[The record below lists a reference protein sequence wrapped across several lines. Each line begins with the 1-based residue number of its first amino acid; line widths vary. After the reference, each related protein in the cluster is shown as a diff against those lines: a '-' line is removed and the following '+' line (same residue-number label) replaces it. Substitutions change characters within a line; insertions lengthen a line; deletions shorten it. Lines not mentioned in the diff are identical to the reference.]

1 MTENLER
8 PAGRDGLRAT
18 FKTAVCAAVASWA
31 CATPTAAAAASLFNQ
46 PGNILITDQFN
57 NRTIEVTRGGKIVWS
72 FGSGGP
78 DQCTAGPG
86 TMIAPNDAERL
97 AGGLTLLTGTG
108 TGSCPDNRVI
118 VVNEAGTI
126 VYQYGQAGVA
136 GEGPDQLNVPVFA
149 IQTPD
154 GDYLITDQANNRII
168 KVDANQNIVYQYGP
182 KHGIGALNSP
192 NSAEVLPNGDILIAD
207 ESGNRTFEI
216 DPSQDNK
223 IVFSYR
229 KGLNTVAFS
238 SRLPNGDTLIADA
251 GHNRI
256 VEINAAK
263 QVVFNYHTN
272 LGAKSNPSPQC
283 TGAVRLADG
292 NTLIAD
298 QFNNR
303 AIIISPQKH
312 IIFQYGETNVIGE
325 GPNQLNAPYSAVSI
339 GDYTGVTP
347 PPGL

>member
-1 MTENLER
+1 
-8 PAGRDGLRAT
+8 
-18 FKTAVCAAVASWA
+18 
-31 CATPTAAAAASLFNQ
+31 
-46 PGNILITDQFN
+46 
-57 NRTIEVTRGGKIVWS
+57 
-72 FGSGGP
+72 
-78 DQCTAGPG
+78 
-86 TMIAPNDAERL
+86 MIAPNDAERL
-97 AGGLTLLTGTG
+97 AGGLTLLIGTGTG
-108 TGSCPDNRVI
+108 TCPDNRVI
-118 VVNEAGTI
+118 VVNEAGAI

-136 GEGPDQLNVPVFA
+136 GSGPNELNVPVFA
-149 IQTPD
+149 IQTPN

-168 KVDANQNIVYQYGP
+168 EVDANQNIVYQYGP
-182 KHGIGALNSP
+182 KHGVGALNSP

-207 ESGNRTFEI
+207 ENNNRTFEI
-216 DPSQDNK
+216 NPAQNNE
-223 IVFSYR
+223 IVFSFR
-229 KGLNTVAFS
+229 RGLNTVAFS

-251 GHNRI
+251 GHNRV

-263 QVVFNYHTN
+263 QVVFKYYTN
-272 LGAKSNPSPQC
+272 LGAKSNPNPQC

-312 IIFQYGETNVIGE
+312 IIFQYGQTNVVGD